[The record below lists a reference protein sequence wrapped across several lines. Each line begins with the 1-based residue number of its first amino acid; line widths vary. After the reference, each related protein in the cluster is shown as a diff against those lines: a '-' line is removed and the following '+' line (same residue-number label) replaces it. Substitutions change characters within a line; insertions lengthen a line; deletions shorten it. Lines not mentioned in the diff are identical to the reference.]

1 MTSTDTATPVAASP
15 PTGNGSAEAA
25 PVSTIT
31 IQGLPFEVDRPYV
44 AGTHELTAGEAHA
57 LNQTRAENLRNN
69 FASVVRK
76 AMEDYRKANGL
87 AEDAEVPVT
96 ELDKEALD
104 EQFAQYASEYEFAIG
119 GGGGP
124 RTPVDPIA
132 REAQRIALTKVKAA
146 LAAKNVKISTFSKE
160 RMAEFV
166 SAVIAKYPEITNEAK
181 RRVESVG
188 QIAIEGLGA

>member
-1 MTSTDTATPVAASP
+1 MSMQDGQGAAT
-15 PTGNGSAEAA
+15 A

-44 AGTHELTAGEAHA
+44 AGSHELTAGEAHA

-76 AMEDYRKANGL
+76 AMDEYRKANSL

-104 EQFAQYASEYEFAIG
+104 EAFANYVSEYEFALG

-124 RTPVDPIA
+124 RTPVDPVL
-132 REAQRIALTKVKAA
+132 REAQSIALKKVKEA
-146 LAAKNVKISTFSKE
+146 LSAKAIKISSVSKE

-166 SAVIAKYPEITNEAK
+166 SAVIAKYPSIMDEAK
-181 RRVESVG
+181 RRVETVSS
-188 QIAIEGLGA
+188 IAIEGLGA